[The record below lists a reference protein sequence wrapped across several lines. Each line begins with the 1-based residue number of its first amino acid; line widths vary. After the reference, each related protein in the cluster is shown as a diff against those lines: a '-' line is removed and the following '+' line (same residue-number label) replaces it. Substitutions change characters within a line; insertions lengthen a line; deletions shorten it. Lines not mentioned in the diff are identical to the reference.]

1 MAATA
6 TTSTTTHGDVTS
18 ASMAPTTGFDELFVN
33 PVDTS
38 SHGGSLPALPDGWQ
52 HAGIVERIARQ
63 PRERRE
69 TILAGLFALVAGLW
83 APLGVVAFL
92 TRNALLFFGLSA
104 VAVVLGAAPRPGSA
118 SQVVGGLAERARS
131 ALERVGPA
139 LERVGPALERVSS
152 ALERVGP
159 ALEPVRARLRS
170 VDRRVSAAVRDWL
183 EDLRRG
189 GGGHSTPSSA
199 R

>member
-6 TTSTTTHGDVTS
+6 TTTETTHGDLTS
-18 ASMAPTTGFDELFVN
+18 MSMASTRGFDELFVN
-33 PVDTS
+33 PVDTH
-38 SHGGSLPALPDGWQ
+38 SHGGSLPGLPDGWQ
-52 HAGIVERIARQ
+52 HAGLVERIARQ

-83 APLGVVAFL
+83 APLGVLAFL
-92 TRNALLFFGLSA
+92 TRNALLFFGLTA

-118 SQVVGGLAERARS
+118 SQVVGGLADRVGPV
-131 ALERVGPA
+131 LERVGPA
-139 LERVGPALERVSS
+139 RERIGS
-152 ALERVGP
+152 

-183 EDLRRG
+183 EDLGSG
-189 GGGHSTPSSA
+189 GGGHSKPSSA